1 MPPSLL
7 NYLIMITTLTGKN
20 QITIPAAFAARY
32 RLQRGTR
39 IEWIA
44 GAEPDEFQCRVVP
57 APATLAREL
66 YGAGR
71 KYLPS
76 GAQDPIAELIAE
88 RAQDDAV
95 REGAL

>member
-1 MPPSLL
+1 
-7 NYLIMITTLTGKN
+7 MITTLTGKN

-32 RLQRGTR
+32 QMQRGTR

-44 GAEPDEFQCRVVP
+44 GAVADEFQCRVVP
-57 APATLAREL
+57 DPATLAREL

-76 GAQDPIAELIAE
+76 ATPDPIAELIAE
-88 RAQDDAV
+88 RAQDDAA
-95 REGAL
+95 REDSL